1 MEILVFKTNIRSKK
15 QVGHISAHLLGLD
28 GISKWNV
35 DLLDC
40 DKILRI
46 EAIQLEP
53 HLIETVIKK
62 AGYECEELRD

>member
-35 DLLDC
+35 TFLT
-40 DKILRI
+40 
-46 EAIQLEP
+46 AI
-53 HLIETVIKK
+53 KY
-62 AGYECEELRD
+62 YE